1 MKKIISLVLALA
13 LCLSL
18 FACGASGE
26 TPQALETEEQVVS
39 VENEVSEQDE
49 DAEEYQTINFEEPIL
64 ISNDDTVKIEML
76 AFYEEYYNWGD
87 RDPAV
92 EKGITFRF
100 TNNTEDE
107 VQINLY
113 NAYLDGNSAWYMYAD
128 STPCPAPGK
137 ATTNS
142 LIFREVVGNQEAPLA
157 SIDDLYR
164 VEGEFQ
170 VINFSTGKM
179 YEVSF
184 SIPELMGSAQP
195 EQETVDVNK
204 IGDMVSTDMVEF
216 TLDGFDFVYYLDPGN
231 HSEKEDM
238 SGGALG
244 PGEGNVF
251 ANPEFTVTNI
261 AKNAIDVNTSVV
273 FTVVYAD
280 GYEFGLEDGKI
291 SYLVES
297 PSISWKYSGHSVLTG
312 SGYGT
317 SMQPLETE
325 DYDIYIP
332 ASDRIDTDTAS
343 QLLLVVTLESATGTK
358 DFTYQIR

>member
-1 MKKIISLVLALA
+1 VADKKI
-13 LCLSL
+13 
-18 FACGASGE
+18 
-26 TPQALETEEQVVS
+26 P
-39 VENEVSEQDE
+39 
-49 DAEEYQTINFEEPIL
+49 
-64 ISNDDTVKIEML
+64 
-76 AFYEEYYNWGD
+76 
-87 RDPAV
+87 
-92 EKGITFRF
+92 
-100 TNNTEDE
+100 
-107 VQINLY
+107 
-113 NAYLDGNSAWYMYAD
+113 
-128 STPCPAPGK
+128 
-137 ATTNS
+137 
-142 LIFREVVGNQEAPLA
+142 
-157 SIDDLYR
+157 
-164 VEGEFQ
+164 
-170 VINFSTGKM
+170 
-179 YEVSF
+179 
-184 SIPELMGSAQP
+184 
-195 EQETVDVNK
+195 
-204 IGDMVSTDMVEF
+204 
-216 TLDGFDFVYYLDPGN
+216 LDGFDFVYYLDPGN